1 MVPETDKMNVIV
13 RLARYYPLAWVSG
26 FNAEDFAMHEDVAG
40 GNINCCVLLVSVG
53 SENKTHVRL

>member
-1 MVPETDKMNVIV
+1 MNVIV